1 MSPIIWLNYNF
12 FFFLSLEG
20 FALKLPK
27 GSKREIPKNKGK
39 WRYRRIQCLSIQPLP
54 LQLCVFYTHPK
65 YSVMSPRSLLGQ
77 LYHHGWVGV
86 ATVFEWISCPGPWER
101 IYTLNNRRWL
111 DTASTRVS
119 RRIPPPKWSI
129 WATRRRLLV
138 DELSRWAAFGR
149 GDLFAHGFLIVVLL
163 PQTST

>member
-39 WRYRRIQCLSIQPLP
+39 WRYRRIQCLSIQPLH

-111 DTASTRVS
+111 DQSLSSHTPTQVKYLGDQKTAPCGWALLMSCFWS
-119 RRIPPPKWSI
+119 RKPLCSW
-129 WATRRRLLV
+129 
-138 DELSRWAAFGR
+138 
-149 GDLFAHGFLIVVLL
+149 VLDRCTFTPNKYL
-163 PQTST
+163 TF